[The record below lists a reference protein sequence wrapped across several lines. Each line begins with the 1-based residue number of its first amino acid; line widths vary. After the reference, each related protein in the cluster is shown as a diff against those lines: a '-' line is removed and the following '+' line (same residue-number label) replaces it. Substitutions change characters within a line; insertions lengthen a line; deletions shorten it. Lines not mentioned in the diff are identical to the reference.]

1 MAPPTTTAV
10 AHHGK
15 RVGGGLPGSS
25 TIGLA
30 QNGRGLSPTNWAS
43 GLNMNDAAEATAD
56 PAINRLRGVLAPI
69 EDIVF
74 LNVSITPFYLRQK
87 ILFE

>member
-25 TIGLA
+25 TI
-30 QNGRGLSPTNWAS
+30 GRGLSPTNWAS